1 MCLMGNQYSL
11 FPIVV
16 ATTNIAVSPNC
27 LNYLNL
33 YEGSEGLLSVTLLMP
48 SSEANI
54 LTQIFVRYLS
64 PSLFLDK
71 NKWQN

>member
-1 MCLMGNQYSL
+1 MCLMGNQNSL

-33 YEGSEGLLSVTLLMP
+33 YEGREGLLRVTLLMP
-48 SSEANI
+48 SSEA
-54 LTQIFVRYLS
+54 TQIFVRYLS
-64 PSLFLDK
+64 PSLFLAK